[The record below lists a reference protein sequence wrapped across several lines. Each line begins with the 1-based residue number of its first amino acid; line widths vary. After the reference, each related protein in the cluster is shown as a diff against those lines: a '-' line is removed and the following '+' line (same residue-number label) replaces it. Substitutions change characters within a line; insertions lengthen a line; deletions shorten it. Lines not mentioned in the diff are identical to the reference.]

1 MASRLMADE
10 LELSDDEDDPLFGGV
25 PRLNV
30 LPQQQHGLLNGG
42 PRLGSQPPLM
52 APPRS
57 PFCGLPQREHA
68 PPHNHEPAPPSQPA
82 PLSPMYC
89 PSQAQ
94 SQPQPQGHH
103 APQAFGASQ
112 VQASGASQARWIP
125 GPAGALLGGTMG
137 SHHPGANGGDTAATQ
152 RPREKFRRTAAWEA
166 LEEQSRRHD
175 GSSASTYST
184 LGRVLEQCAAVPPR
198 APTAR
203 PVRVPL
209 LNVLLTAV
217 SQADMG
223 ESSAAD
229 LGVTVGD
236 ESGEM
241 QGTLHR
247 GVLNEHPGKVG
258 VGAALALTQ
267 VWPCLLAPHLCTA
280 AAPPLHRCCTS
291 SAPPLHRCTTSSA
304 PPLHLRCTSAAPR
317 CLAQVG
323 VLSLSPWSH
332 HLIIHPENI
341 VHIVPAAMGGRARC
355 GTGRATVAAAVAAG
369 TRGGRGRRAVHAA
382 RRHGGGARA
391 ADELGR

>member
-1 MASRLMADE
+1 MEPHVCMTAATYSCVGLNNKYRLSSPPHSSAPLSSVLCSFLHGEFQKPCVSRCSPPSRDAESVAFPLVGHATMADE
-10 LELSDDEDDPLFGGV
+10 LELSDDEEDPLFGGV
-25 PRLNV
+25 PRPSV
-30 LPQQQHGLLNGG
+30 LSQQQHGLLNGG
-42 PRLGSQPPLM
+42 PRLGSQP
-52 APPRS
+52 RS
-57 PFCGLPQREHA
+57 TLGGLPQQEHA
-68 PPHNHEPAPPSQPA
+68 PPHHHEPAPLSQPA
-82 PLSPMYC
+82 PPSPMYC

-94 SQPQPQGHH
+94 SQPQSQPQGHH
-103 APQAFGASQ
+103 AQQAFGVSQ

-198 APTAR
+198 GPTAR

-267 VWPCLLAPHLCTA
+267 VTPCLLAPHRCTA
-280 AAPPLHRCCTS
+280 S
-291 SAPPLHRCTTSSA
+291 SAPPLHR
-304 PPLHLRCTSAAPR
+304 R
-317 CLAQVG
+317 
-323 VLSLSPWSH
+323 
-332 HLIIHPENI
+332 
-341 VHIVPAAMGGRARC
+341 
-355 GTGRATVAAAVAAG
+355 
-369 TRGGRGRRAVHAA
+369 
-382 RRHGGGARA
+382 
-391 ADELGR
+391 